1 MLNWLPQPYQ
11 GFRFWRDSKAHHLDG
26 TVAVVMVKTGAPR
39 PGGDLNRVSVSVK
52 APRQR
57 Y

>member
-1 MLNWLPQPYQ
+1 VLNWLPQPYQ
-11 GFRFWRDSKAHHLDG
+11 GFRFRRDSKAHHLDG